1 MELYTKIGIDPP
13 RGVLL
18 YGPPGQLSRFKESQ
32 ESSADPQVLERQCW
46 SRQSQTLP
54 RHLSFEL

>member
-18 YGPPGQLSRFKESQ
+18 YGPPGKRIVSCPHQ
-32 ESSADPQVLERQCW
+32 ESPADPQVPERQCW
-46 SRQSQTLP
+46 SRLLPMLP
-54 RHLSFEL
+54 RHLSFEW